1 MKFPLLWKFYFSKW
15 KFYFSADNIKD
26 YFKLDETAS
35 YALSLLAK
43 NNRKR
48 FSINRKIQHF
58 KALSTLKYLLR

>member
-1 MKFPLLWKFYFSKW
+1 MKFPLLW

-48 FSINRKIQHF
+48 FSINRK
-58 KALSTLKYLLR
+58 